1 MMPKTWLETL
11 SRDYCLQDMLPK
23 TGELLCVS
31 AEPLS
36 VSEAAASK
44 PRLHKLSVAKKSH
57 SVTFPVFCRVLL
69 SNTRKMTRKNKM
81 ENDTMQI
88 H

>member
-1 MMPKTWLETL
+1 MPKTWLEIL
-11 SRDYCLQDMLPK
+11 SRDYRLQDMLPK

-31 AEPLS
+31 AEQLK
-36 VSEAAASK
+36 VSEAVSD

-57 SVTFPVFCRVLL
+57 SVAFPVFCRVLL
-69 SNTRKMTRKNKM
+69 SNTRKMTRKKKV

>member
-1 MMPKTWLETL
+1 MPKTWLEIL
-11 SRDYCLQDMLPK
+11 SRDYRLQDMLPK

-31 AEPLS
+31 AEQLK
-36 VSEAAASK
+36 VSEAASD

-57 SVTFPVFCRVLL
+57 SVAFPVFCRVLS
-69 SNTRKMTRKNKM
+69 SNTRKMTRKKKV